1 MRNHRGRQ
9 PMVELAWR
17 LHPDAAEAL
26 NEAAWRRCS
35 QLVEECTGEYYESE
49 QLRRLPLAEEFGCLV
64 LEANSRPGR
73 PHGLL
78 FSMRLDETTARVL
91 LFLVESSLQNR
102 GLGGQAWVEFS
113 RLASQDGVETVQLE
127 VREDNPGG
135 QRFYHRLGLEAV
147 GCLECYYGD
156 GGEGL
161 LMRGP
166 LMERRRQIG

>member
-1 MRNHRGRQ
+1 
-9 PMVELAWR
+9 MVELAWR
-17 LHPDAAEAL
+17 LYPDAALAL
-26 NEAAWRRCS
+26 DEAAWRRCS

-49 QLRRLPLAEEFGCLV
+49 QLQRLPLAEEFGCLV
-64 LEANSRPGR
+64 MESIRRPGR
-73 PHGLL
+73 PLGLL

-102 GLGGQAWVEFS
+102 GLGGQAWVEFA

>member
-1 MRNHRGRQ
+1 MRNHPGRQ

-26 NEAAWRRCS
+26 DEAAWRRCS
-35 QLVEECTGEYYESE
+35 QLIEECTGEYYESE

-64 LEANSRPGR
+64 LEATRRPEP

-91 LFLVESSLQNR
+91 LFLVEPSLQSR
-102 GLGGQAWVEFS
+102 GLGGQAWVEFA
-113 RLASQDGVETVQLE
+113 RRANQDGVDCVQLE
-127 VREDNPGG
+127 VREDNLGG
-135 QRFYHRLGLEAV
+135 QRFYHRLGLEAI

-166 LMERRRQIG
+166 LMEHFRQTG

>member
-1 MRNHRGRQ
+1 
-9 PMVELAWR
+9 MVELAWR

-73 PHGLL
+73 PHGLR

>member
-1 MRNHRGRQ
+1 
-9 PMVELAWR
+9 MVELAWR

-64 LEANSRPGR
+64 LEADRRPGR

-102 GLGGQAWVEFS
+102 GLGGQAWVEFT